1 MCQCFQDTGRE
12 IDKLCSFLGFSPT
25 PEDREKVITGVSFDS
40 MKKNNMTNYSN
51 VEGLDHKVSPFMRK
65 GTFLLYF
72 FFSFLFFHMKMWSSS
87 GVVASWLSMSLKE
100 KLVIGRTISPWPRM
114 RCLTNTTSRRWR
126 IQHCSFAVNCRALL
140 YLPEQNERIWI
151 NYDVGVV
158 VASVLCC
165 LILSHSQEQLQV
177 YYYYYYYYYKSY
189 YRYFLKPV
197 LIVDSI
203 IIYC

>member
-1 MCQCFQDTGRE
+1 MFQCFQDTGRE

-40 MKKNNMTNYSN
+40 MKKNSMTNYSTAQ
-51 VEGLDHKVSPFMRK
+51 GLDHKVSPFMRK

-72 FFSFLFFHMKMWSSS
+72 FLSFLFFHMKMWSSS

-140 YLPEQNERIWI
+140 PEQNERIWI
-151 NYDVGVV
+151 NYDIGVV

-189 YRYFLKPV
+189 YISNQVFFKT
-197 LIVDSI
+197 SI
-203 IIYC
+203 DCW